1 MGATTQD
8 RLKRARTYAATPFAL
23 VVFLLLAAPVAFAGP
38 SDGSPA
44 AVDPTVRIPVEEV
57 GHRQSLW
64 DAGSGSANVGF
75 ATGELNRR
83 DLVQAFSSS
92 PDSTPLTSGSFSNRA
107 EADSSAA
114 AELALNHVSMTLGSG
129 SRLFSSHTPAAPA
142 DSSSPSGSSGLTGLL
157 ALPSTGT
164 SAAVGVD
171 RPPLPPYGRRA
182 TWTFRVPL
190 TRPG

>member
-1 MGATTQD
+1 
-8 RLKRARTYAATPFAL
+8 LAAT
-23 VVFLLLAAPVAFAGP
+23 
-38 SDGSPA
+38 DPA
-44 AVDPTVRIPVEEV
+44 VRIPVEQV
-57 GHRQSLW
+57 GHRQSPW

-75 ATGELNRR
+75 ATDELDRR

-92 PDSTPLTSGSFSNRA
+92 SDSTLLTLDSSFSNRA
-107 EADSSAA
+107 EAGPSAA

-129 SRLFSSHTPAAPA
+129 SRLFSSHTPAPPA
-142 DSSSPSGSSGLTGLL
+142 DSSSPSGSSGLAGLL